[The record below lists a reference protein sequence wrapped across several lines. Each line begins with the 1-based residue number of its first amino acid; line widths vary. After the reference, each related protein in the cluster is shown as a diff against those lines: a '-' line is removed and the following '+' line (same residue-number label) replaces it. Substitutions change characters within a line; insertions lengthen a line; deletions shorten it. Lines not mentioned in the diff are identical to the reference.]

1 MFDANNEVDI
11 VKLQQQVDSSDDS
24 KYRIELLTPAEF
36 NFAVKLSSIQFQPQM
51 LTATNANEF
60 LKVAA

>member
-24 KYRIELLTPAEF
+24 KYRIEVLTPAQF

>member
-1 MFDANNEVDI
+1 MVFANYKVDF

-36 NFAVKLSSIQFQPQM
+36 SFALKLSSIQFQPRM
-51 LTATNANEF
+51 LVANDNFEVR
-60 LKVAA
+60 VAA